1 MGTEAGGVSQ
11 TGDDTSEGAPSTP
24 SDLRATRAEGGARA
38 SSARRREAAESAA
51 RRRKGSH
58 DYGFWLVALVA
69 SGLAA
74 WRVAF
79 VLAGFDL
86 DTDAYGH
93 HAIAR
98 QILKTPKDLHVH
110 WVWLPLFHYLEAI
123 AVWLGAT
130 LQTVRLGNVAM
141 EAAIPLVL
149 HRLLRR
155 LRSDQRYEL
164 PDPAPT
170 LAALLAALSPLCMQ
184 MGTTGQTEPLFA
196 LLILGVIWGLTPG
209 ARGESDAHPI
219 AAGAFLAMAV
229 MVRYEAW
236 AIPPTLFAL
245 FVFDELRS
253 RRAGRPIGVRRLG
266 WKLAFAIALPIA
278 SILTWATLRRLDG
291 EAWFAFLKGTQ
302 NFAVDAMKVKV
313 SPFADPKKLALDL
326 SYYPVQVAWAVVGV
340 PMVLAPFGAWRTWK
354 REGATFVGL
363 HLACLAFISYVWL
376 QRGSLGLYRHFM
388 VIVPFYA
395 VMIANGAVAI
405 ADVIERLPRKLFAR
419 SEHAYAAS
427 RSLRWGVVWG
437 IGFAVCATTYVQLD
451 LWMTDWRDKCRDIWP
466 DRLAAAAYLRSVP
479 ANDLIFCD
487 EATLEVF
494 SGLDRNRFD
503 RRYLGDDDGAVRIVA
518 AAARRDGETYVAS
531 WAGKMTKLQALGHVA
546 FRPAPLPWEKPGE
559 PYKGVLIVKI
569 TREDVVSIR

>member
-1 MGTEAGGVSQ
+1 MGTEDGVSEP
-11 TGDDTSEGAPSTP
+11 GDRMPEASPPAGSE
-24 SDLRATRAEGGARA
+24 TRAAGA
-38 SSARRREAAESAA
+38 SSARRRDAAESAA
-51 RRRKGSH
+51 RRRQPSH
-58 DYGFWLVALVA
+58 DYGFWLVAFVA
-69 SGLAA
+69 FGLAA

-98 QILKTPKDLHVH
+98 QILETPKDLHVH
-110 WVWLPLFHYLEAI
+110 WVWLPFFHYLQAI

-130 LQTVRLGNVAM
+130 LQTVRLANVAM

-155 LRSDQRYEL
+155 LRSDQRFEL

-196 LLILGVIWGLTPG
+196 LLILGVIWGLSG
-209 ARGESDAHPI
+209 DASESHPI

-236 AIPPTLFAL
+236 AIPPTLCAL
-245 FVFDELRS
+245 FAFDELRS
-253 RRAGRPIGVRRLG
+253 RRARRPVGVRRLG

-302 NFAVDAMKVKV
+302 SFAVDAMKVKV

-354 REGATFVGL
+354 REGATFVGI

-395 VMIANGAVAI
+395 VMIANGAVAV
-405 ADVIERLPRKLFAR
+405 ADLIERMPRALFAR

-427 RSLRWGVVWG
+427 RALRWGVVWG

-466 DRLAAAAYLRSVP
+466 DRLAAAAFLRGVP
-479 ANDLIFCD
+479 SNDRIFCD

-494 SGLDRNRFD
+494 SGLDRRRFD

-559 PYKGVLIVKI
+559 PYKGVLIVKL
-569 TREDVVSIR
+569 TREDVASIP